1 MNVSDSEVFFSPS
14 WDGFHSPFPNLQ
26 RRKWTLWLWVEPL
39 CFAYNAPL
47 KNLSSQIWILHICTL
62 QGLHTVCG
70 AGDAKS
76 RIGIGI
82 HVFTCNTSM
91 IERCVCTV
99 FMCKCVPSCVRCQTP
114 FPNALYFF
122 LVPAASPTQ
131 TETFWLVRKRAA
143 DVFIVIYH
151 KNNNSS
157 IPSRFSPLRHFFL
170 ISFVCLSL

>member
-14 WDGFHSPFPNLQ
+14 WDGFRSPFPNLQ

-91 IERCVCTV
+91 IDRCVCTV
-99 FMCKCVPSCVRCQTP
+99 FVCKCVPSCVRCQTP

-122 LVPAASPTQ
+122 PCSSC
-131 TETFWLVRKRAA
+131 F
-143 DVFIVIYH
+143 
-151 KNNNSS
+151 NNSDGD
-157 IPSRFSPLRHFFL
+157 FL
-170 ISFVCLSL
+170 IGEEKGCRCFHRHLSQEQ